1 MRLRRRTPFGSGVA
15 VSTRHQLR
23 SKAVVIIKN
32 DNRNLRAV
40 PLTRAVWLAGTVW
53 STWTV
58 RSTRT
63 IWSIRTPGATWTP
76 TARATLAAT
85 ATGTTIA
92 ATATAAAATWLRESN
107 SGNTRGCAHE
117 QCSGNENRPDH
128 SNGAA

>member
-1 MRLRRRTPFGSGVA
+1 MRLRRRTPFGPGVA
-15 VSTRHQLR
+15 VGTRHQLR

-32 DNRNLRAV
+32 DHRNLRAV

-58 RSTRT
+58 RSTWT
-63 IWSIRTPGATWTP
+63 VWLTRTPGATWTP
-76 TARATLAAT
+76 TAGATLAAA

-92 ATATAAAATWLRESN
+92 AATTTAAAAWLRESD
-107 SGNTRGCAHE
+107 SGNTRGCAHD